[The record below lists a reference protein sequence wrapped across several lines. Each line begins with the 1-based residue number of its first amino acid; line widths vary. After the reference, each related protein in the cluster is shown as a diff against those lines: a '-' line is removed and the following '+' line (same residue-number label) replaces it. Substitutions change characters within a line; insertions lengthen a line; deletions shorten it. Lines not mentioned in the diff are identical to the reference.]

1 MAKGNMFQGMARGVV
16 GDVVF
21 TRQNGQ
27 QVSRVR
33 NRVPSNPKTNAQ
45 LYQRAIMAT
54 IMQAYSAGKAIF
66 DHSFEGYKVGTGC
79 QQRFMKLNTK
89 LLRSAVAADVNA
101 GLIGGACAARVIG
114 PGVVYPVPWTYQISE
129 GSLTQNIMG
138 PSGYLLHFTDIP
150 NETVAE
156 YFKRM
161 GIRQDDIFT
170 VVAFNCATNSS
181 RADVVF
187 SASADADEFGE
198 QTKCIFLFA
207 RLRVKPE
214 VFSNANPISN
224 RTLMSDLFYY
234 DLESNY
240 TPSLETK
247 RINESILQN
256 DELPES
262 ETLYTCGVIRSR
274 DNQDLRSTCIM
285 SWVDTTARDYGL
297 ATNYLLEGW
306 AQGTTRVGDSN
317 LILEGG
323 VTRRA
328 AANASRTVAVT
339 TKTDATA
346 TVYGLQASN
355 IDTDHSAKVANLV
368 TTDGRTLVL
377 FSNSVK
383 SLSYAHYLVIKD
395 GSYGWDTLPKE
406 TTIPDAQIVE
416 YYGDDEPL
424 APKAEIMEFLLQQ
437 GLPSDVATG
446 VVVLS

>member
-1 MAKGNMFQGMARGVV
+1 MARGVV

-156 YFKRM
+156 YFQRM

-224 RTLMSDLFYY
+224 QTLMSDLFYY

-274 DNQDLRSTCIM
+274 DNQDLRSTCVM
-285 SWVDTTARDYGL
+285 SWVDNTAKDYGL

-328 AANASRTVAVT
+328 AASAASQVEVT
-339 TKTDATA
+339 TQTGVSG
-346 TVYGLQASN
+346 TVYALQTSDEN
-355 IDTDHSAKVANLV
+355 SRNGGKLVNLV
-368 TTDGRTLVL
+368 TTDGRKFFLTDNG
-377 FSNSVK
+377 SQSVGFGM
-383 SLSYAHYLVIKD
+383 YLAEID
-395 GSYGWDTLPKE
+395 GAYVWDLE
-406 TTIPDAQIVE
+406 EEGASIPGASTVK
-416 YYGDDEPL
+416 YFANNGDL
-424 APKAEIMEFLLQQ
+424 APIAEILQFLLQQ
-437 GLPSDVATG
+437 NVPSDVATG
-446 VVVLS
+446 SATGQD

>member
-1 MAKGNMFQGMARGVV
+1 MARGVV

-156 YFKRM
+156 YFNRM

-214 VFSNANPISN
+214 VFSDAKPISN
-224 RTLMSDLFYY
+224 QTLMSDLFYY

-274 DNQDLRSTCIM
+274 DNQDLRSTCVM
-285 SWVDTTARDYGL
+285 SWVESTAKDYGL

-306 AQGTTRVGDSN
+306 AQGTTRVGNSD

-323 VTRRA
+323 VARRA
-328 AANASRTVAVT
+328 PANAARTVAVT

-383 SLSYAHYLVIKD
+383 SLSHAHYLVIKD

>member
-1 MAKGNMFQGMARGVV
+1 MARGVV

-156 YFKRM
+156 YFQRM

-187 SASADADEFGE
+187 SASSDADEFGE

-224 RTLMSDLFYY
+224 QTVMSDLFYY

-274 DNQDLRSTCIM
+274 DNQDLRSTCVM
-285 SWVDTTARDYGL
+285 SWVDNTAKDYGL

-323 VTRRA
+323 VARRA
-328 AANASRTVAVT
+328 AASAATQVQVI
-339 TKTDATA
+339 TKTGVAA
-346 TVYGLQASN
+346 TVYGLQASDV
-355 IDTDHSAKVANLV
+355 DTTHAAKIANLV
-368 TTDGRTLVL
+368 TTDGSTLVL
-377 FSNSVK
+377 FNNSAR
-383 SLSYAHYLVIKD
+383 SLSFQHYLVIKD
-395 GSYGWDTLPKE
+395 GSYGWDQLPNE
-406 TTIPDAQIVE
+406 TTIPDAQIVN
-416 YYGDDEPL
+416 YYGDDDPL
-424 APKAEIMEFLLQQ
+424 APKAEIIEFLLQQ
-437 GLPSDVATG
+437 GAQSDVAIG
-446 VVVLS
+446 AVVLS

>member
-1 MAKGNMFQGMARGVV
+1 MFQGMARGVV

-156 YFKRM
+156 YFQRM

-170 VVAFNCATNSS
+170 VVAFNCATNSN

-187 SASADADEFGE
+187 SASAEADEFGE
-198 QTKCIFLFA
+198 QTKCVFLFA

-224 RTLMSDLFYY
+224 QTLMSDLFYY

-247 RINESILQN
+247 RINQSILQN

-274 DNQDLRSTCIM
+274 DNQDLRSTCVM
-285 SWVDTTARDYGL
+285 SWVDNTAKDYGL
-297 ATNYLLEGW
+297 STNYLLEGW

-323 VTRRA
+323 LIQRAPASANRMITVTPKSGA
-328 AANASRTVAVT
+328 PATIYGIETSDET
-339 TKTDATA
+339 TTDA
-346 TVYGLQASN
+346 
-355 IDTDHSAKVANLV
+355 AKVVKLV
-368 TTDGRTLVL
+368 ATDGRKFYLMGNGNYALTLGNVL
-377 FSNSVK
+377 A
-383 SLSYAHYLVIKD
+383 YR
-395 GSYGWDTLPKE
+395 GSEYGWDTVVDGVP
-406 TTIPDAQIVE
+406 A
-416 YYGDDEPL
+416 DDSTVVNYFAADTDR
-424 APKAEIMEFLLQQ
+424 APIGEIAEFLLQQ
-437 GLPSDVATG
+437 GVDSMAVFGGTVFNAE
-446 VVVLS
+446 

>member
-1 MAKGNMFQGMARGVV
+1 MFQGMARGVV

-79 QQRFMKLNTK
+79 QQRFMKLNTN

-156 YFKRM
+156 YFQRM

-187 SASADADEFGE
+187 SASAEADEFGE

-224 RTLMSDLFYY
+224 QTLMSDLFYY

-274 DNQDLRSTCIM
+274 DNQDLRSTCVM
-285 SWVDTTARDYGL
+285 SWVDNTAKDYGL

-323 VTRRA
+323 VNRRA
-328 AANASRTVAVT
+328 AASAASQVQVITRTG
-339 TKTDATA
+339 DAA
-346 TVYGLQASN
+346 TVYGLQASA
-355 IDTDHSAKVANLV
+355 IDTAHAAKVVNLV
-368 TTDGRTLVL
+368 TTDGRNLALVG
-377 FSNSVK
+377 NATR
-383 SLSYAHYLVIKD
+383 SLSYNHILAIKD
-395 GSYGWDTLPKE
+395 GSYAWDTLPNG
-406 TTIPDAQIVE
+406 TTIPDAQGVNYFVDQDAI
-416 YYGDDEPL
+416 
-424 APKAEIMEFLLQQ
+424 APKAEILEFLLKQ
-437 GLPSDVATG
+437 GVPSDVATG
-446 VVVLS
+446 VITLD

>member
-1 MAKGNMFQGMARGVV
+1 MARGVV

-156 YFKRM
+156 YFNRM

-224 RTLMSDLFYY
+224 QTLMSDLFYY

-274 DNQDLRSTCIM
+274 DNQDLRSTCVM
-285 SWVDTTARDYGL
+285 SWVDNTAKDYGL

-328 AANASRTVAVT
+328 AASAASQVQVI
-339 TKTDATA
+339 TKTGDVA
-346 TVYGLQASN
+346 TVYGLQASDV
-355 IDTDHSAKVANLV
+355 DTDHTAKVANLV

-377 FSNSVK
+377 FSNSAR
-383 SLSYAHYLVIKD
+383 SLSFSHYLVIKN
-395 GSYGWDTLPKE
+395 GSYGWDTLPSG
-406 TTIPDAQIVE
+406 TTIPDAQIVN
-416 YYGDDEPL
+416 YYGEDDPL
-424 APKAEIMEFLLQQ
+424 APKSEIIEFLLQQ
-437 GLPSDVATG
+437 GIPSDVATG

>member
-1 MAKGNMFQGMARGVV
+1 MARGVV

-156 YFKRM
+156 YFQRM

-224 RTLMSDLFYY
+224 QTLMSDLFYY

-274 DNQDLRSTCIM
+274 DNQDLRSTCVM
-285 SWVDTTARDYGL
+285 AWVDNTAKDYGL

-323 VTRRA
+323 VNRRA
-328 AANASRTVAVT
+328 AANAASQVEVT
-339 TKTDATA
+339 TKAGVVK
-346 TVYGLQASN
+346 TVYGVSLSDMELSHGSKAL
-355 IDTDHSAKVANLV
+355 NLIC
-368 TTDGRTLVL
+368 TDGTVLYLIGNGNYALTLGNL
-377 FSNSVK
+377 
-383 SLSYAHYLVIKD
+383 LAQKD
-395 GSYGWDTLPKE
+395 GTNGWDTAPE
-406 TTIPDAQIVE
+406 GASIPDEQLVNYFANPTDRSPIS
-416 YYGDDEPL
+416 
-424 APKAEIMEFLLQQ
+424 AIAEFLLAQ
-437 GLPSDVATG
+437 GLGSACVFGETIFQ
-446 VVVLS
+446 

>member
-1 MAKGNMFQGMARGVV
+1 MARGVV

-156 YFKRM
+156 YFQRM
-161 GIRQDDIFT
+161 DIRQDDIFT

-224 RTLMSDLFYY
+224 QTLMSDLFYY

-274 DNQDLRSTCIM
+274 DNQDLRSTCVM
-285 SWVDTTARDYGL
+285 SWVDNTAKDYGL

-328 AANASRTVAVT
+328 AASAASQVQVT
-339 TKTDATA
+339 PQSGTAATI
-346 TVYGLQASN
+346 YGIEISSD
-355 IDTDHSAKVANLV
+355 DTQDGAKVVKLV
-368 TTDGRTLVL
+368 ATDGRKFIL
-377 FSNSVK
+377 FGNNAN
-383 SLSYAHYLVIKD
+383 SLSYGQALAYRD
-395 GSYGWDTLPKE
+395 GLYGWDSIPSGTVYPE
-406 TTIPDAQIVE
+406 TEEVNYFANADVQ
-416 YYGDDEPL
+416 
-424 APKAEIMEFLLQQ
+424 APIAEIAEFLLQQ
-437 GLPSDVATG
+437 GVDSDAVFTVRIFQAE
-446 VVVLS
+446 

>member
-1 MAKGNMFQGMARGVV
+1 MAKGNLFQGMARGVV

-21 TRQNGQ
+21 TRQDGQ

-66 DHSFEGYKVGTGC
+66 DHSFEGYKVGTRC

-129 GSLTQNIMG
+129 GSLTQNMMG
-138 PSGYLLHFTDIP
+138 PSGYMLHFTDIP
-150 NETVAE
+150 GETVAE
-156 YFKRM
+156 YFNRM

-224 RTLMSDLFYY
+224 QTLMSDLFYY

-274 DNQDLRSTCIM
+274 DNQDLRSTCVM
-285 SWVDTTARDYGL
+285 SWVENTAKDYGL

-328 AANASRTVAVT
+328 AANAARTVAVT
-339 TKTDATA
+339 TKTDAAA

-377 FSNSVK
+377 FSNSTR
-383 SLSYAHYLVIKD
+383 SLSYGHYLVIKD
-395 GSYGWDTLPKE
+395 GSYGWDTLPNG

-416 YYGDDEPL
+416 YYGDDDPL
-424 APKAEIMEFLLQQ
+424 APKAEIIEFLLQQ
-437 GLPSDVATG
+437 GVPSDVATG

>member
-1 MAKGNMFQGMARGVV
+1 MARGVV

-156 YFKRM
+156 YFQRM

-224 RTLMSDLFYY
+224 QTLMSDLFYY

-274 DNQDLRSTCIM
+274 DNQDLRSTCVM
-285 SWVDTTARDYGL
+285 SWVDNTAKDYGL

-328 AANASRTVAVT
+328 AASAATQVQVTPKSGATATLFAIQISNDDTTDGGKVLKLLATDGREFVLFGNASR
-339 TKTDATA
+339 
-346 TVYGLQASN
+346 
-355 IDTDHSAKVANLV
+355 
-368 TTDGRTLVL
+368 
-377 FSNSVK
+377 
-383 SLSYAHYLVIKD
+383 SLSFQQYLGYRD
-395 GSYGWDTLPKE
+395 SEYGWDTLADGVSYE
-406 TTIPDAQIVE
+406 DTEIINYFADEDA
-416 YYGDDEPL
+416 L
-424 APKAEIMEFLLQQ
+424 APIDGITLFLLQH
-437 GLPSDVATG
+437 G
-446 VVVLS
+446 VDNLAAMGANSLQP